1 MRNLCVNFNHC
12 VTTTTHLARSVS
24 PAMFA
29 AHVAS
34 VQTAVDSELAFL
46 ADYQEPVEGWGRE
59 RVGTLP
65 TAATDQAALP
75 VRMGGMG
82 IKVMGLAD
90 ARIAAMVF
98 ITKTRVA
105 QSSALV
111 VVCAPSRR

>member
-1 MRNLCVNFNHC
+1 
-12 VTTTTHLARSVS
+12 
-24 PAMFA
+24 MFA

-46 ADYQEPVEGWGRE
+46 ADYQEPIEGEGWGRE
-59 RVGTLP
+59 RVATLP

>member
-1 MRNLCVNFNHC
+1 
-12 VTTTTHLARSVS
+12 
-24 PAMFA
+24 MFA

-34 VQTAVDSELAFL
+34 VQVAVDSELAFL

-90 ARIAAMVF
+90 ARIAAMVAG
-98 ITKTRVA
+98 VA
-105 QSSALV
+105 AARLDMGV
-111 VVCAPSRR
+111 I